1 MRAHRWRLAGA
12 ALILLAA
19 ALAAAPAPA
28 RAQEP
33 QPKLTDILVL
43 GNKNINRESIISASG
58 LKVGDPLTQ
67 ATLDEAKRRLLQT
80 GNFGMRQVNP
90 EDGVKVRADIAND
103 EAKVVIEVDENDKVE
118 GITITGS
125 GPIEPAKIQALMST
139 KQGQV
144 LNLQTLQADITKIRT
159 AYEELGYQAFVSDGL
174 VIENGILKVPIV
186 VGVINSV
193 KVTGLT
199 KTRPSVV
206 LRVMKQK
213 PGEYYNVLRL
223 RKDLTAILNTDLF
236 ENVEPSFTFPAAG
249 KVDVTLNITEKRTGT
264 VEAGIGYGSRG
275 LVGRAAV
282 AENNL
287 LGRGQQASILW
298 EAGGRANRNSVE
310 LSFTEPWLD
319 RRNTSLSV
327 SLFDKTVYRF
337 GQRIGS
343 IGGGGFITDEDVY
356 FETHAGGQVT
366 LSRPF
371 GEAFRGFVGF
381 RYDNVKVPSLAL
393 DLTDARV
400 LQNGPLSTV
409 TLRVTHNTRDFDL
422 EPASGGYEILST
434 DIGRADLRPVQTSTG
449 QIPVGVF
456 GQLNY
461 TRFGIDARR
470 YFSPEGRRLQ
480 PKDRRRVIAL
490 RLMLG
495 SSAGTLPFSEQY
507 FVGGAE
513 TLRGYEEDRFWGDH
527 MLLGSIEYRHPLAPS
542 LTGVVFTDVGDAWG
556 GPYQNVRSSGF
567 TQHSKFSPSVGF
579 GLGLRVVTPIG
590 PIRIDQGF
598 GSEGANTHFSVGHVF

>member
-556 GPYQNVRSSGF
+556 GPYQNVRFSGF